1 MVAAPTTMN
10 TRATHKTISR
20 RNANACRHCG
30 HSARLDSNMEIA
42 ATINVTIVRPSDVLM
57 IPVYRYVIH
66 FTLD

>member
-10 TRATHKTISR
+10 IRVIHKTISR
-20 RNANACRHCG
+20 RNASACRHCG

-42 ATINVTIVRPSDVLM
+42 ATINVTIVRPFDVFM

-66 FTLD
+66 FTLE